1 MGASEQYIATS
12 SLQLEIAKGRL
23 GRPFV
28 VLVIYLSSGSL
39 TVDVIAVLEVGVF
52 THIAERAQ
60 QLLES

>member
-12 SLQLEIAKGRL
+12 SLELEIAKGRL

-39 TVDVIAVLEVGVF
+39 TVDVIAGLEVGAS
-52 THIAERAQ
+52 THIDERA
-60 QLLES
+60 